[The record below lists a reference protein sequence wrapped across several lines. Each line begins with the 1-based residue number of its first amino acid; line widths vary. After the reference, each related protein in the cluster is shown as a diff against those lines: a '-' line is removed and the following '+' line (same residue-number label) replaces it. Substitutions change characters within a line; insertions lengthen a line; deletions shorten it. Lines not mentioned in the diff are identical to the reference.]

1 MASSPASASASTV
14 SSAVTPTRGRISSS
28 TGRPV
33 QTLVPKSPRNARP
46 SQSRYCVTTGWSSPS
61 LVRSAAIC
69 SGVTS
74 AFAPSMICTASP
86 GISRI
91 IRNVS
96 TETPNATVSSSP
108 PRLTAAASTLLPDA
122 HLAQAAQ
129 AARRVRLVALDV
141 VADRGEQRAVGEVD
155 DRALASE
162 RLLGLVIQPLALG
175 RLTRGAG
182 LGEDLVQLR
191 VAVFE
196 HVGRAAG
203 AERPA

>member
-1 MASSPASASASTV
+1 
-14 SSAVTPTRGRISSS
+14 
-28 TGRPV
+28 
-33 QTLVPKSPRNARP
+33 
-46 SQSRYCVTTGWSSPS
+46 
-61 LVRSAAIC
+61 
-69 SGVTS
+69 
-74 AFAPSMICTASP
+74 MIWTASP

-108 PRLTAAASTLLPDA
+108 PRLTAAPSTLLPDA

-129 AARRVRLVALDV
+129 AACRVRLVGLDV
-141 VADRGEQRAVGEVD
+141 VADGGEQRAVGEVH
-155 DRALASE
+155 DRALAGKH
-162 RLLGLVIQPLALG
+162 LLRLVIQPLALG

-196 HVGRAAG
+196 HVGCAAG
-203 AERPA
+203 AERPAEIVVRVGAAAVQAGEGLEVAAAPILDEAPLLLHVE